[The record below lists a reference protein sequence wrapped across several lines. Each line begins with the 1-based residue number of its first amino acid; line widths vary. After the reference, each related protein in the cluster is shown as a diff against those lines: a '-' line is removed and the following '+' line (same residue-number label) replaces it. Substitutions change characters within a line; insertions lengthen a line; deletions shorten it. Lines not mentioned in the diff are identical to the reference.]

1 MTIKKKKD
9 YYILETN
16 SISFTIGQKLIINEE
31 RYYMRDRIIQVATEK
46 INKYGFRKFTVNDI
60 ATELGI
66 SKKTVYKYFT
76 SKNEIISVIVDTN
89 VEMERKDVLKALES
103 EGSWTD
109 KLQALMFTFV
119 TDRLEWVTEELH
131 RFFPQEWAKIEAQR
145 KWKLTLVKELFV
157 KAIENGEI
165 RSDIAPG
172 IIELTFV
179 STVNALF
186 NYDNLEQIDMTP
198 EQAMEEF
205 KKILFTGILTK
216 KVQDVVKSG
225 NVDNFVFYP

>member
-1 MTIKKKKD
+1 
-9 YYILETN
+9 
-16 SISFTIGQKLIINEE
+16 
-31 RYYMRDRIIQVATEK
+31 MRNRIIQAAAEK
-46 INKYGFRKFTVNDI
+46 INKYGFRKFTINDI

-76 SKNEIISVIVDTN
+76 SKNEIVSVIVDTN
-89 VEMERKDVLKALES
+89 VELEKAGVSKALAS

-119 TDRLEWVTEELH
+119 TDRPEWVTEELH
-131 RFFPQEWAKIEAQR
+131 RFFPQEWVKIETQR
-145 KWKLTLVKELFV
+145 KSLLPIVKELFG

-165 RSDIAPG
+165 RSDIDPA

-186 NYDNLEQIDMTP
+186 NYSNLEQMDMTFH
-198 EQAMEEF
+198 QAMEEF

-216 KVQDVVKSG
+216 KVQDIVKSG
-225 NVDNFVFYP
+225 NTSNFVFYP